1 MLRVDKVQHSLDGQ
15 AFWESGWGGLGIRS
29 DLVSQDDKGVEMIRI
44 VNGEVFYL
52 SVRRLQDPVNLN
64 EIAIQCRY
72 RVKGLSDNLGV
83 SSRQLEREF
92 KSVLGVNPKWW
103 LRQQRMLKA
112 RKFLLS
118 GLSPKEIADELGFIS
133 EYKCAEEF
141 KQFYGIGPRQMIQ
154 EERQR
159 RFGEASL

>member
-1 MLRVDKVQHSLDGQ
+1 M
-15 AFWESGWGGLGIRS
+15 
-29 DLVSQDDKGVEMIRI
+29 
-44 VNGEVFYL
+44 
-52 SVRRLQDPVNLN
+52 
-64 EIAIQCRY
+64 
-72 RVKGLSDNLGV
+72 

-118 GLSPKEIADELGFIS
+118 GLSPKDIADVLGFIS
-133 EYKCAEEF
+133 EYICAEEF
-141 KQFYGIGPRQMIQ
+141 KQFYGFGPRQMIQ